1 MTNVIVGERICRDGH
16 LAVGTSA
23 AVFADNYQRILLI
36 RRTDNGKWQ
45 VPGGY
50 MEPGESLTEACEREV
65 LEETG
70 LHVKVKRLISVVTD
84 ANTLLV
90 YPDGNRWQLVVLH
103 FEAEPTN
110 GKLNGSVESSEVGY
124 FTRAEITGLDMS
136 TFDRLRIDDAFAAQE
151 SAVIRDGFEPGQGN
165 LVLRT

>member
-1 MTNVIVGERICRDGH
+1 MTITIVGERVCRDGR

-23 AVFADNYQRILLI
+23 AVFADNCQRILLI

-70 LHVKVKRLISVVTD
+70 LHVKVNRLISVITD
-84 ANTLLV
+84 PNTLLV

-103 FEAEPTN
+103 FEAEPVD
-110 GKLNGSVESSEVGY
+110 GKLSGSIESSEVAY
-124 FTRAEITGLDMS
+124 FTRAEIDGLDMS
-136 TFDRLRIDDAFAAQE
+136 AFDRLRIEDAFAAQE
-151 SAVIRDGFEPGQGN
+151 SAVVRDGFEP
-165 LVLRT
+165 R